1 MVAPAWSTTRP
12 SGVRVLRGPTLGG
25 WLQAQIV
32 RLAPVDIEA
41 CAAAVAPHGAGV
53 SFNRLA
59 LAATGT
65 HGVAVAPARRQ
76 PDGVLR
82 PRHDGPATGWGLDN
96 LQKGGGDLQRLPA
109 HFEHHLQ
116 RADLPDPI
124 PGAPAQPDIQVR
136 LQSSPLHA
144 GHNSD
149 LTQSNDESR
158 STHSAGLH
166 PRTVWRLT
174 GCAVPCITPYH
185 YSPRGG

>member
-65 HGVAVAPARRQ
+65 HGVAVAPARPQ
-76 PDGVLR
+76 PDGVPR
-82 PRHDGPATGWGLDN
+82 PPHAGRATGRGLDN
-96 LQKGGGDLQRLPA
+96 QTQSGGALQRL
-109 HFEHHLQ
+109 
-116 RADLPDPI
+116 RD
-124 PGAPAQPDIQVR
+124 
-136 LQSSPLHA
+136 
-144 GHNSD
+144 
-149 LTQSNDESR
+149 
-158 STHSAGLH
+158 
-166 PRTVWRLT
+166 
-174 GCAVPCITPYH
+174 
-185 YSPRGG
+185 

>member
-41 CAAAVAPHGAGV
+41 RAAAVAPHGGGV
-53 SFNRLA
+53 SVNRLA

-65 HGVAVAPARRQ
+65 HGVPVAPARRQ
-76 PDGVLR
+76 PDGILR
-82 PRHDGPATGWGLDN
+82 ARHNGPATGWGLDD
-96 LQKGGGDLQRLPA
+96 LQKGGGNLQRLPA
-109 HFEHHLQ
+109 HLEHDLQ

-144 GHNSD
+144 GHNGD

-158 STHSAGLH
+158 SAQTAGVH
-166 PRTVWRLT
+166 PRTVCRLT
-174 GCAVPCITPYH
+174 GRAVRCITHIIIPYH
-185 YSPRGG
+185 GE